1 MRLGHPRRLAIACG
15 LVVLAVTLFHAR
27 RAEAQVHWDIGVQ
40 GGVNKRFLSGGPSEA
55 GFGPMAQLQAH
66 VALLPLVRVGGYA
79 GWEHSPL
86 DGDKAPRNMFGGGLR
101 VKVMS
106 PWPRG
111 DVRLWLFVGFGFQGV
126 YAQSYRT
133 TVLTEVTPGSPTSGL
148 APAPALVHG
157 SGGRYFEVPFGIGV
171 SYKLRKP
178 FELFGELGSKVG
190 FASSGST
197 YDDGPTVSI
206 AGRPDANGTVAGQD
220 RFSIGLSLGLLIDL

>member
-1 MRLGHPRRLAIACG
+1 MRPSVFACVFVLLA
-15 LVVLAVTLFHAR
+15 LLFDAR
-27 RAEAQVHWDIGVQ
+27 PASAQLHWDIGVQ
-40 GGVNKRFLSGGPSEA
+40 GGVQKRFLAGGAAEP

-66 VALLPLVRVGGYA
+66 VALLPLVRVGGYF
-79 GWEHSPL
+79 GYELSPL
-86 DGDKAPRNMFGGGLR
+86 DGDKAPRDMLGGGLR

-111 DVRLWLFVGFGFQGV
+111 DVRLWLFLGFGLQGV
-126 YAQSYRT
+126 YARSYHT

-148 APAPALVHG
+148 APRDALVHG
-157 SGGRYFEVPFGIGV
+157 SGGRFFEVPFGIGV